1 MVAMAVLR
9 GRTCRFGAVFLVLW
23 VCGPCGPLFD
33 RFFVERLPDH
43 GHLYAVGYHVHGFE
57 LAYTRVPSDGQPLA
71 PGPDGA
77 VMAELKAAAA
87 AALGLAQLLSGQ
99 APSVPAQLLAV
110 RLRLEPFRF
119 PDDAPVF
126 IPDPPPRPEPSD
138 RLSP

>member
-9 GRTCRFGAVFLVLW
+9 GRTCRFGALFLVLW

-33 RFFVERLPDH
+33 RFFVERFPDH
-43 GHLYAVGYHVHGFE
+43 GHLYAVGYHPHGFQ
-57 LAYTRVPSDGQPLA
+57 LAYAGVLPAGQDLA
-71 PGPDGA
+71 LRPDGA

-87 AALGLAQLLSGQ
+87 ATLGLAQLLSGQ

-110 RLRLEPFRF
+110 RLRPEPFRF

-126 IPDPPPRPEPSD
+126 SPDPPPRPEPSD